1 MNKAYRQAQI
11 AKIIQTRSIFTQ
23 EELAAVLAAQ
33 GVKATQVTLSRDLRE
48 LGVLKTPEGYRGA
61 AAALPAEASKDNL
74 ERVLREFLRDV
85 EVAQNLV
92 VLKTQSAGAAAVAEA
107 LDAEGNL
114 GITGTVAGDNTIF
127 AAMSTSAA
135 AKRLKRTLL
144 RIWARDRFTAKPRWD
159 EEAALKPLERL
170 S

>member
-85 EVAQNLV
+85 EVAQTLV

-107 LDAEGNL
+107 LDAQDEL

-127 AAMSTSAA
+127 AAMPTSAA
-135 AKRLKRTLL
+135 AKRLKSTLL
-144 RIWARDRFTAKPRWD
+144 RIWGQG
-159 EEAALKPLERL
+159 
-170 S
+170 

>member
-33 GVKATQVTLSRDLRE
+33 GVTATQVTLSRDLRE
-48 LGVLKTPEGYRGA
+48 LGVLKPPEGYRGA

-92 VLKTQSAGAAAVAEA
+92 VLKTQSAGAACIMPAACKNRS
-107 LDAEGNL
+107 G
-114 GITGTVAGDNTIF
+114 AG
-127 AAMSTSAA
+127 
-135 AKRLKRTLL
+135 LP
-144 RIWARDRFTAKPRWD
+144 RFTM
-159 EEAALKPLERL
+159 AALNKVASAKWPIRPAVSSDRRIRADEGPSLR
-170 S
+170 